1 MHSPLPWKVVRSET
15 PYYTW
20 LMDAE
25 GGMVAIG
32 FSKTDESLLLHA
44 PVYRHAIEAA
54 LVALGAGRIVK
65 AREILAAVLD
75 AR

>member
-32 FSKTDESLLLHA
+32 FSKTDEPGDTVLA
-44 PVYRHAIEAA
+44 R
-54 LVALGAGRIVK
+54 AGG
-65 AREILAAVLD
+65 
-75 AR
+75 